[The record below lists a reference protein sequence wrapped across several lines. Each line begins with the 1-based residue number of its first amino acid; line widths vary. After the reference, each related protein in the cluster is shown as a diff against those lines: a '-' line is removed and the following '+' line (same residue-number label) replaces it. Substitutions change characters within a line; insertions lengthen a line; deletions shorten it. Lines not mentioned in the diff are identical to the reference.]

1 MGELYNIKQYD
12 MREKEIWE
20 CIKVSKSVMINLN
33 LWDLTKFSKKLQRYL
48 KKAKESRKY
57 GKSVIFDYEPE
68 VKGCCQDSY
77 TPPNFYINQERD
89 SNYKTRR
96 NI

>member
-33 LWDLTKFSKKLQRYL
+33 LWDLTKFSKKLQRKL
-48 KKAKESRKY
+48 KQAKESRKY

-68 VKGCCQDSY
+68 VKGCCQDNY
-77 TPPNFYINQERD
+77 NPMVFYLDEAKQRAYEGRG
-89 SNYKTRR
+89 K
-96 NI
+96 

>member
-1 MGELYNIKQYD
+1 MYDTKAYD

-48 KKAKESRKY
+48 KNAKESRKY

-68 VKGCCQDSY
+68 VKGCCQD
-77 TPPNFYINQERD
+77 TTTLPKFYLDEDKQ
-89 SNYKTRR
+89 RR
-96 NI
+96 YESGGR